1 MSLKFSL
8 LEFLTQTSS
17 HIFILLI
24 REGQIMFKNFQ
35 PRTISDSSSST
46 DSTLSI
52 ADGQGSRKNFFENK
66 ILTSYFKVPLKNI
79 VFYMKSKKPYDRFS
93 EVFNN
98 EEESS
103 DEFTSEDSSST
114 QDSPQSTSHV
124 TDTSFT
130 TEGFKIIS
138 DTVKC

>member
-1 MSLKFSL
+1 MVRLGAATELAKK
-8 LEFLTQTSS
+8 
-17 HIFILLI
+17 
-24 REGQIMFKNFQ
+24 GQ
-35 PRTISDSSSST
+35 
-46 DSTLSI
+46 LSPV
-52 ADGQGSRKNFFENK
+52 ANFFSSPVSVKEY
-66 ILTSYFKVPLKNI
+66 SF
-79 VFYMKSKKPYDRFS
+79 FYMKSIKPYERFS

-98 EEESS
+98 EEKSS

-124 TDTSFT
+124 TDASFT

>member
-1 MSLKFSL
+1 
-8 LEFLTQTSS
+8 
-17 HIFILLI
+17 
-24 REGQIMFKNFQ
+24 
-35 PRTISDSSSST
+35 
-46 DSTLSI
+46 
-52 ADGQGSRKNFFENK
+52 
-66 ILTSYFKVPLKNI
+66 
-79 VFYMKSKKPYDRFS
+79 MKSKKPYDRFS

-103 DEFTSEDSSST
+103 DEFIYKDSSST

-138 DTVKC
+138 DAVKC

>member
-1 MSLKFSL
+1 
-8 LEFLTQTSS
+8 
-17 HIFILLI
+17 
-24 REGQIMFKNFQ
+24 
-35 PRTISDSSSST
+35 
-46 DSTLSI
+46 
-52 ADGQGSRKNFFENK
+52 
-66 ILTSYFKVPLKNI
+66 
-79 VFYMKSKKPYDRFS
+79 MKSIKPYDRFS

-98 EEESS
+98 EEKSS

-114 QDSPQSTSHV
+114 QVSPQSTSHV